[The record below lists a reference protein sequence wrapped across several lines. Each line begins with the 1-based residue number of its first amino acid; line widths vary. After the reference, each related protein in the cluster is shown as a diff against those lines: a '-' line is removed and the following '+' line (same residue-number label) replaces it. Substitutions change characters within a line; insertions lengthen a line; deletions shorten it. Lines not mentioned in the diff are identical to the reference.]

1 MLASTSFAVVRALQK
16 THQQNAKCQ
25 FDANEVFWGGSGMFC
40 WCGWNS
46 SVAGPIWGLGDV
58 FGALHTSLLLKSIFV
73 SLLGLHVLSVT
84 RKTHGPALSQGL
96 SASRYAHASYRCP
109 R

>member
-1 MLASTSFAVVRALQK
+1 
-16 THQQNAKCQ
+16 
-25 FDANEVFWGGSGMFC
+25 MFC

-73 SLLGLHVLSVT
+73 SLLGLHVLSVASAT
-84 RKTHGPALSQGL
+84 IPMNQFIGHKKGPKNSKIDLN
-96 SASRYAHASYRCP
+96 
-109 R
+109 